1 MNIVLALL
9 VVIAVAGIVWRA
21 RLPAH
26 LAEAVRG
33 ARGTYSV
40 VSDPSLTDDQKERR
54 LKEEAPRLVGL
65 LGRIVLGSVLALGL
79 PIIAVWAVDRLGLIS
94 LPEVLGVL
102 VRIDFL
108 IAVSASGVL
117 AVWWVRRRG
126 G

>member
-40 VSDPSLTDDQKERR
+40 VSDPSLTDDEKERR
-54 LKEEAPRLVGL
+54 LKEEAPRLIGL
-65 LGRIVLGSVLALGL
+65 LGRIVMGSALALGL
-79 PIIAVWAVDRLGLIS
+79 PIVAVWAVDRLGLVS
-94 LPEVLGVL
+94 LPEVIGVL

-108 IAVSASGVL
+108 VAVSALGVL
-117 AVWWVRRRG
+117 VVWWVRRRG

>member
-1 MNIVLALL
+1 MNVVLALL
-9 VVIAVAGIVWRA
+9 VVVAVAGIVARA

-65 LGRIVLGSVLALGL
+65 LGRIVFGSVLALGL
-79 PIIAVWAVDRLGLIS
+79 PLVALWAADRVGLIS
-94 LPEVLGVL
+94 LPDVLGVL

-108 IAVSASGVL
+108 VAVSAFGVL

-126 G
+126 D

>member
-9 VVIAVAGIVWRA
+9 VVIAVAGIVWWA

-40 VSDPSLTDDQKERR
+40 VSDPALTDDQKERR

-65 LGRIVLGSVLALGL
+65 LGRIVFGSVLALGL
-79 PIIAVWAVDRLGLIS
+79 PLVAVWAVDRVGLIS
-94 LPEVLGVL
+94 LPDVLGVL

-108 IAVSASGVL
+108 VAVSAFGVL
-117 AVWWVRRRG
+117 AVWWVRRPGR
-126 G
+126 